1 MKPRLLKISGLN
13 SFENQQIIE
22 FNKLTEKG
30 LFGIFG
36 PTGSGKSTILDA
48 ITIALYGKVTR
59 SNKGFINTIT
69 KNLNVSYEFEIGVG
83 KERKIYLAER
93 NIKVNKNDRYNTKHA
108 RLVEKNPEGEKIIA
122 EGPTELQNEIHKII
136 GLTVD
141 DFTRSVVLP
150 QGKFSEFLKL
160 GGREKRNMLERI
172 FALEKYGQVLSEKI
186 KKVRNV
192 NLKEENILMGELKKY
207 ENLTEEEFKE
217 KENTLKD
224 LLKKKEELKIKKRE
238 LDKSYEKYKEVWNL
252 QLEFNEFKNKELQL
266 NEKLD
271 CINLKRKQFKKGQ
284 SALKVKPF
292 IDEVTKI
299 SVSFNKN
306 SEQLRDIQMNL
317 KKVEEELLII
327 EKKYNNSLK
336 EKDEM
341 IPKLIKEESD
351 FTRAIEINNK
361 ILIIESE
368 IKNLREDYKNIR
380 NEKNKILEKIKLL
393 VDNREKIVK
402 EINHIENKLKS
413 IEVDSEYR
421 EKLQDALEKENDY
434 KNTLE
439 KEGELKKKIFEKQ
452 EKMKKTFKEYDE
464 ILKIKNEYDY
474 IVKKLE
480 EEYNK
485 LIENNPGDNELLLNK
500 SEELNDITNILE
512 ELSKDNIRK
521 IEIEELLREIYNKK
535 GPLEKEIN
543 LLKDT
548 LLKNKDLLKNVENE
562 IEYIKENNI
571 ASLLSEKLVE
581 GKPCPVCGSIHHTNI
596 VMPVDKNAIKKAE
609 KEKLNLQ
616 NIIENLNDKLTQL
629 SIKVVSLDKEEEHI
643 KDEYVLLSEKLKGI
657 DLEKL
662 SKKKTEYQ
670 LEFLELKEKIE
681 KYNKRKDKLEI
692 NLKTKKEEKNLVD
705 MKEIRLAENIK
716 NENLIL
722 KELNSELEKESKKLT
737 KLTQEYMAVK
747 KEINVEN
754 IQAKMKEIISFQ
766 KESERIKA
774 KEKEFRKHIENIDTE
789 KEKLLEKEKELDI
802 KLGRVK
808 QSGTE
813 KSRTIKEYRDEI
825 KKLCNEKEPQ
835 ESLIIV
841 TNKIKEISETNDK
854 LKVKLEEAKKRK
866 EIIYNEKLSL
876 EKAEKIYKERLKEEK
891 NKLNIS
897 LKENGFNDV
906 SEVKEYLI
914 DEEILLSIEKEIN
927 VFDDEIKN
935 IRNNLKRI
943 QEKLNGNKIESD
955 KWEELNKTKEEIE
968 NIIANNLKEVATL
981 QKIMEDLKK
990 DLDNLK
996 TLRIKEK
1003 KLQHKLSLLSDLTKL
1018 VEGNKFV
1025 EFVAMNQLKYIARE
1039 ASRRLKE
1046 ITRDRYALE
1055 IDLDGNFIIRD
1066 DFNGGELRD
1075 ANTLSG
1081 GETFLTS
1088 LSLALSLSSQVQ
1100 LKGNAP
1106 LEFFFLDEGFGTL
1119 DTDLL
1124 DIVMSSL
1131 ERLHSDR
1138 LSVGIIS
1145 HVEELKNR
1153 VPIKLVVDA
1162 ASPGEGGSK
1171 VKLEYT

>member
-1 MKPRLLKISGLN
+1 
-13 SFENQQIIE
+13 
-22 FNKLTEKG
+22 
-30 LFGIFG
+30 
-36 PTGSGKSTILDA
+36 
-48 ITIALYGKVTR
+48 
-59 SNKGFINTIT
+59 
-69 KNLNVSYEFEIGVG
+69 
-83 KERKIYLAER
+83 
-93 NIKVNKNDRYNTKHA
+93 
-108 RLVEKNPEGEKIIA
+108 
-122 EGPTELQNEIHKII
+122 
-136 GLTVD
+136 
-141 DFTRSVVLP
+141 
-150 QGKFSEFLKL
+150 
-160 GGREKRNMLERI
+160 
-172 FALEKYGQVLSEKI
+172 
-186 KKVRNV
+186 
-192 NLKEENILMGELKKY
+192 
-207 ENLTEEEFKE
+207 
-217 KENTLKD
+217 
-224 LLKKKEELKIKKRE
+224 
-238 LDKSYEKYKEVWNL
+238 
-252 QLEFNEFKNKELQL
+252 
-266 NEKLD
+266 
-271 CINLKRKQFKKGQ
+271 
-284 SALKVKPF
+284 
-292 IDEVTKI
+292 
-299 SVSFNKN
+299 
-306 SEQLRDIQMNL
+306 
-317 KKVEEELLII
+317 
-327 EKKYNNSLK
+327 
-336 EKDEM
+336 
-341 IPKLIKEESD
+341 
-351 FTRAIEINNK
+351 
-361 ILIIESE
+361 
-368 IKNLREDYKNIR
+368 
-380 NEKNKILEKIKLL
+380 
-393 VDNREKIVK
+393 
-402 EINHIENKLKS
+402 
-413 IEVDSEYR
+413 
-421 EKLQDALEKENDY
+421 
-434 KNTLE
+434 
-439 KEGELKKKIFEKQ
+439 
-452 EKMKKTFKEYDE
+452 
-464 ILKIKNEYDY
+464 
-474 IVKKLE
+474 
-480 EEYNK
+480 
-485 LIENNPGDNELLLNK
+485 
-500 SEELNDITNILE
+500 
-512 ELSKDNIRK
+512 
-521 IEIEELLREIYNKK
+521 
-535 GPLEKEIN
+535 
-543 LLKDT
+543 
-548 LLKNKDLLKNVENE
+548 
-562 IEYIKENNI
+562 
-571 ASLLSEKLVE
+571 
-581 GKPCPVCGSIHHTNI
+581 
-596 VMPVDKNAIKKAE
+596 MPVDKNAIKKAE

-943 QEKLNGNKIESD
+943 QEKLNGSKIESD